1 MTVDRSADEA
11 PPHPGGEVAPR
22 LRPWRSAP
30 VWSVAA
36 ASVASGFGQFGAV
49 AALADV
55 AEAFGETSAGASV
68 AEQAGLS
75 GTVLGAGL
83 AVIRLASLGSIPLAA
98 LADRRGRTP
107 VLVWSCAVG
116 LALVVLGALS
126 PGYWVFVAVFGL
138 SRPFLSATNA
148 VAQVVAGEHTSS
160 GHRARAVA
168 LVSAGYGLGAALV
181 AVVRGAAGGAVGFRA
196 TFALAAVPLVLLP
209 LLRRWMVE
217 PDRYR
222 VADLSSPDARTRAV
236 LGALDGEGRRR
247 LVTMVLLALAA
258 AFVTGP
264 ANSFVFVYAEGV
276 LDVPPSL
283 TAALLVAA
291 LPVGLAGLLLGRWGA
306 DRWGRRPTAA
316 LALAGIAGAAALTYR
331 GGVPSTVAGSL
342 AAVLAGYAF
351 APVLAAMGNELFPTR
366 VRAAVAGLLVG
377 SGVLGAVAGLM
388 AFGALADLFDGFAA
402 AAVVVAIPA
411 LAAATLFARLP
422 ETRGLELEES
432 APLRSDADP
441 DVDPDRD
448 RRPTP
453 PTPFLRS

>member
-1 MTVDRSADEA
+1 MTADPSA
-11 PPHPGGEVAPR
+11 GEGPR
-22 LRPWRSAP
+22 LPGTTEVPRLHSWRSAP
-30 VWSVAA
+30 VLCVAA
-36 ASVASGFGQFGAV
+36 VSVASGFGQFGAV

-55 AEAFGETSAGASV
+55 AEAFGETAAGASV

-75 GTVLGAGL
+75 GTVLGVGL
-83 AVIRLASLGSIPLAA
+83 ATIRLASLGALPLAA

-107 VLVWSCAVG
+107 VLLWSCAIG

-126 PGYWVFVAVFGL
+126 PGYWAFVAVFGL
-138 SRPFLSATNA
+138 SRPFLSAANA

-160 GHRARAVA
+160 AGRARAVA

-181 AVVRGAAGGAVGFRA
+181 ALVRGAAAGAVGFRV
-196 TFALAAVPLVLLP
+196 TFALAAAPLLLLP
-209 LLRRWMVE
+209 LIRRWMVE
-217 PDRYR
+217 PDRFCS
-222 VADLSSPDARTRAV
+222 VPGPATGSRTLAV
-236 LGALDGEGRRR
+236 LRALDDEGRRR
-247 LVTMVLLALAA
+247 LGTMVLVAFAA

-276 LDVPPSL
+276 LDVSPSV
-283 TAALLVAA
+283 TAAMLVAA

-316 LALAGIAGAAALTYR
+316 LALAGIGGAAALTYR
-331 GGVPSTVAGSL
+331 GGVSSTVVGSL

-377 SGVLGAVAGLM
+377 CGVLGAVAGLV
-388 AFGALADLFDGFAA
+388 AFGALADRLGGFDVAA
-402 AAVVVAIPA
+402 LVIVAPA
-411 LAAATLFARLP
+411 LAATALFARLP

-432 APLRSDADP
+432 ATPAH
-441 DVDPDRD
+441 V
-448 RRPTP
+448 P
-453 PTPFLRS
+453 PTPYLRG